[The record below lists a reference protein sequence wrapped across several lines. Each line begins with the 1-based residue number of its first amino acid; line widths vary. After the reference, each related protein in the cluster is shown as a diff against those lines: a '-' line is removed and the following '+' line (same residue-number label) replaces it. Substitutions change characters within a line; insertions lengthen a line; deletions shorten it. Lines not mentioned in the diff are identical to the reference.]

1 MRAAAAETAR
11 GVCAALP
18 EAAVAE
24 HFAPF
29 VEGLARHEWFTARSA
44 ACAVLA
50 AWRRRAADAPRDTG
64 AALAAD
70 AAPAVRSAA
79 ARALGDLAQACQAR
93 EGGGWWAG
101 GDADVVDVLRK
112 LAADD
117 QDAVRLACVA
127 ALEKVAASPHQ
138 RGN

>member
-1 MRAAAAETAR
+1 MSPSS
-11 GVCAALP
+11 GC
-18 EAAVAE
+18 
-24 HFAPF
+24 
-29 VEGLARHEWFTARSA
+29 HEWFTARSA

-101 GDADVVDVLRK
+101 GDADVVEVLRK

>member
-1 MRAAAAETAR
+1 MPSRSAHLAVFVAYQYRAGTS
-11 GVCAALP
+11 ALL
-18 EAAVAE
+18 AVA
-24 HFAPF
+24 
-29 VEGLARHEWFTARSA
+29 SA
-44 ACAVLA
+44 
-50 AWRRRAADAPRDTG
+50 
-64 AALAAD
+64 
-70 AAPAVRSAA
+70 AA

-101 GDADVVDVLRK
+101 GSADVVDVLRK

>member
-1 MRAAAAETAR
+1 M
-11 GVCAALP
+11 
-18 EAAVAE
+18 
-24 HFAPF
+24 
-29 VEGLARHEWFTARSA
+29 
-44 ACAVLA
+44 LA
-50 AWRRRAADAPRDTG
+50 AWRRRAADAREHR

-70 AAPAVRSAA
+70 AAGGARGA

-101 GDADVVDVLRK
+101 GDADVVEVLRK

-127 ALEKVAASPHQ
+127 ALEKVAASPHP
-138 RGN
+138 R